1 VGVDQVVPVLGN
13 DSSAPDVGETLTVT
27 AVNGGAGPSPTT
39 AGGSVRLQGGQI
51 LYTSPTTTGQ
61 DTFTYTISDGRG
73 GTATATVT
81 VTVVDFVPKD
91 VGGKVFLDNDNDG
104 VIDSTD
110 QPLGGVEVRLSGT
123 DFTNAAV
130 ALSVFTDATGAYN
143 FVGLRPGNYN
153 VQQVQPL
160 YLLDGIDS
168 ESSVLASKLAGT
180 NDVFAVSWQA
190 TDQSGAITGLN
201 FGERGVNLNSLVD
214 SRGVIQELFASSQPQ
229 DGFWIASDLSGASRW
244 SFTLNGWQNAAS
256 MSFDIGSD
264 LTSGILTVKDGNG
277 TPYTR
282 TLNLNPA
289 NNSGVM
295 AGSDARFR
303 ILGRA
308 ANGDLIIRIDGTA
321 AECGLNLLPGTVAAA
336 AVPQGEGEGA
346 EFAEAADEV
355 FANAA
360 WA

>member
-1 VGVDQVVPVLGN
+1 
-13 DSSAPDVGETLTVT
+13 
-27 AVNGGAGPSPTT
+27 
-39 AGGSVRLQGGQI
+39 VRLQGGQI

-91 VGGKVFLDNDNDG
+91 VRGTVYLDNDNDG
-104 VIDSTD
+104 VIDSND
-110 QPLGGVEVRLSGT
+110 QPLGGIEVRLSGT
-123 DFTNAAV
+123 DFTNTAV

-143 FVGLRPGNYN
+143 FAGLRPGNYT

-160 YLLDGIDS
+160 YLTDGIETETS
-168 ESSVLASKLAGT
+168 ALATKLAGT
-180 NDVFAVSWQA
+180 NDQFSITWQA
-190 TDQSGAITGLN
+190 TDQSGPITGLN
-201 FGERGVNLNSLVD
+201 FAERGVNLNSLVD

-229 DGFWIASDLSGASRW
+229 DGFWIASDLSGSSRW
-244 SFTLNGWQNAAS
+244 SFTLNGWQNASS

-277 TPYTR
+277 TTYTR
-282 TLNLNPA
+282 NLYLNPA
-289 NNSGVM
+289 NNTGVM

-321 AECGLNLLPGTVAAA
+321 AECGLNLLPATVAAA
-336 AVPQGEGEGA
+336 AVPQGEGEAA
-346 EFAEAADEV
+346 EFAGAADEL